1 MKINSKKIL
10 FASLAVVGLAV
21 AVSSCKKDLNINV
34 PMKMAD
40 ITFTI
45 PVSEVSGPYTQEKE
59 VATSIDSILGA
70 NKVKKDNIKSIK
82 LETLKLTIL
91 NGDSV
96 NNFGIL
102 QSIKGEFAK
111 DGGSYVTVSELSSNP
126 DSVVYELSMPV
137 NTSTEFKD
145 YLSGTVFKFKI
156 SGATR
161 RPVTSPMTVKAAL
174 KFNMEAGL

>member
-10 FASLAVVGLAV
+10 FATLAFIGIAV

-34 PMKMAD
+34 PMEMAD

-45 PVSEVSGPYTQEKE
+45 PVLDSATTYEDTKE
-59 VATSIDSILGA
+59 VATSIDEILSK
-70 NKVKKDNIKSIK
+70 NNVKKDNIKSIK

-102 QSIKGEFAK
+102 ESIKGEFAK
-111 DGGSYVTVSELSSNP
+111 DGGSFVVVSELASNP
-126 DSVVYELSMPV
+126 DNVVYELAMPV

-145 YLSGTVFKFKI
+145 YLSGTVFKFKV
-156 SGATR
+156 SGKTR
-161 RPVTSPMTVKAAL
+161 RGVTSPMTIKAAL